1 MKVSPKI
8 GLIVD
13 EASDLPES
21 FRREYRIGNVIFPV
35 RFPSDDEDTPL
46 RGADF
51 YQAMMA
57 KGEVPT
63 TSFPPEIRFAEAYRR
78 SLESFDQVLVMTIS
92 SKMSGAHHHARAAV
106 RMIGLEDQERIR
118 VIDSWSATVGEGL
131 MAFLAQRMIERG
143 FSVGEI
149 EGKINSMANEMKL
162 FGFLRS
168 VRWLIKGGR
177 LSGSK
182 AKLAFALEAVGAKYV
197 IGILDGKVDFAGL
210 RVFSDRTGAIF
221 RELEKAAKIR
231 PIEVAIAHAG
241 SLKEAEIIASEV
253 RNDKRMRL
261 TFISEVSP
269 VIAAHAGPGII
280 GAAYLNQDLA

>member
-1 MKVSPKI
+1 MNMSPKI
-8 GLIVD
+8 GLIAD

-21 FRREYRIGNVIFPV
+21 FRKEYRIGNVIYPV

-46 RGADF
+46 RGMDF
-51 YQAMMA
+51 YRAMLA

-78 SLESFDQVLVMTIS
+78 SLESFDQVLAITIS

-106 RMIGLEDQERIR
+106 GMLESRDQGRIK
-118 VIDSWSATVGEGL
+118 VLDSWSATVGEGL
-131 MAFLAQRMIERG
+131 MAFLAQMMIERG
-143 FSVGEI
+143 FSAEEI
-149 EGKINSMANEMKL
+149 EEKVSSMAAEVKL

-210 RVFSDRTGAIF
+210 RIFSDRTSAIF

-241 SLKEAEIIASEV
+241 SLKEAEIIASGV
-253 RNDKRMRL
+253 RSDKRMRL
-261 TFISEVSP
+261 AFVSEISP

>member
-1 MKVSPKI
+1 
-8 GLIVD
+8 
-13 EASDLPES
+13 
-21 FRREYRIGNVIFPV
+21 
-35 RFPSDDEDTPL
+35 
-46 RGADF
+46 
-51 YQAMMA
+51 
-57 KGEVPT
+57 
-63 TSFPPEIRFAEAYRR
+63 
-78 SLESFDQVLVMTIS
+78 
-92 SKMSGAHHHARAAV
+92 
-106 RMIGLEDQERIR
+106 
-118 VIDSWSATVGEGL
+118 
-131 MAFLAQRMIERG
+131 
-143 FSVGEI
+143 
-149 EGKINSMANEMKL
+149 MKL